1 MMLPFEN
8 TDISLHF
15 AQMFLYQDR
24 RLVSLFQSST
34 VNGKETNCL
43 NETIP
48 VNLLFC
54 AYAELFHGVD
64 FVLYLL

>member
-24 RLVSLFQSST
+24 RLVLPFQSST
-34 VNGKETNCL
+34 VNDKETNCL
-43 NETIP
+43 NETTSEFTFLCIR
-48 VNLLFC
+48 
-54 AYAELFHGVD
+54 
-64 FVLYLL
+64 